1 MFGRGAPAASDAQDL
16 WLVLT
21 DELWRGNAFSELPID
36 LAEMGRA
43 FRQVWHDAIR
53 NPGRVRRSVPSDSA
67 PY

>member
-1 MFGRGAPAASDAQDL
+1 MFGRGAPAASDAQDP